1 MSQPL
6 DEFINAMRMADSI
19 EQERFLMKTEEAH
32 IRAYVR
38 DGDPELR
45 PRVVSKLVFLD
56 MLGENLSW
64 GQMEAITLMTH
75 DRFSYK
81 RVGYIGASVILDENA
96 ELSVLVTQTLLHDL
110 QSPDPNIQCLALT
123 FIANC
128 GSAEVTRSVA
138 SEVQKLVGSRYSIV
152 MKRAGMAI
160 VRIVRKNPDL
170 TDSFKNTVQR
180 LLNQNSHGVIISGM
194 NLVIAMIENEPKLV
208 QTWSQFSIPFTKI
221 LKNLSNSRGSREFN
235 YGLFNDPMMLIK
247 TLQALALLR
256 KGSDELDGILQSIIS
271 SAETRRNTGRAVLY
285 QALDTI
291 VTVSTKPS
299 LRGLAFN
306 QVGRLLSMRDPNVLY
321 SALSSFARVLNL
333 EQSMINRGSVD
344 SMALQRYKMQIVQ
357 CLNHNDPSVR
367 RRALDVISALI
378 DEQNVETLVP
388 EILAYVKLA
397 DAEFRTELISKI
409 YTASQRFAPTAEW
422 NFNTVHHILIESGNY
437 VSSDIISSF
446 CELISKSPDLQ
457 GHAVNK
463 LRESLS
469 LYGDNQS
476 LIQVSAFVLGE
487 FCKED
492 KDGLISAPF
501 KSIINLPQTT
511 VETKLYIITAL
522 AKLALR
528 LNTIQDTVN
537 FLNEV
542 SESNDLE
549 VQQRAGEMARLLMS
563 PNISSLVLMPIVN
576 SEAVSEERTA
586 NIINNNANS
595 SQSLLDIGPTAD
607 SNKGEDDLL
616 LSMIDDSSLVPQ
628 KTETK
633 AANNS
638 SMKDELLDLIDSPQ
652 PKATP
657 SNPALDD
664 LLGSSIQQVHSNA
677 APASTAAALNSNNNA
692 EIPKPAGSIDIMNKN
707 DFVIFGQVQSNP
719 QNPKQYALRLLYYN
733 KGNTQLSSLKTEFRI
748 SPSWQIQA
756 QPLDSQVMKP
766 KGSQPTTQIVFLNN
780 LANAPFNLQIKVSYY
795 FGSQPLSE
803 NGVITSLQ

>member
-6 DEFINAMRMADSI
+6 DEFINAIRMADSI

-81 RVGYIGASVILDENA
+81 RVGYIGASIILDENA
-96 ELSVLVTQTLLHDL
+96 ELSVLVTQTLLRDL

-128 GSAEVTRSVA
+128 GSAEVSRAVA
-138 SEVQKLVGSRYSIV
+138 SEVQKLVGSRYPMV

-247 TLQALALLR
+247 TLSALALLK
-256 KGSDELDGILQSIIS
+256 KGSEELDGILQSIIS

-333 EQSMINRGSVD
+333 EKSMINRGSVD
-344 SMALQRYKMQIVQ
+344 SMALQRYKMQIVH
-357 CLNHNDPSVR
+357 CLNHNDPSIR

-378 DEQNVETLVP
+378 DEQNVESLVP

-397 DAEFRTELISKI
+397 DAEFRTELIAKI
-409 YTASQRFAPTAEW
+409 YSASQRFAPSPEW
-422 NFNTVHHILIESGNY
+422 NFNTVHQILIESGNY

-446 CELISKSPDLQ
+446 CELIAKSPDLQ
-457 GHAVNK
+457 VHAVSK
-463 LRESLS
+463 LRKSLA

-476 LIQVSAFVLGE
+476 LLQVSAFILGE

-492 KDGLISAPF
+492 NDDLIITPF
-501 KSIINLPQTT
+501 KSIISLPQTT

-522 AKLALR
+522 AKLAYR
-528 LNTIQDTVN
+528 LGTAQEMAT

-549 VQQRAGEMARLLMS
+549 VQQRAGEMARLLLS
-563 PNISSLVLMPIVN
+563 PNLSSAVLTPIVN
-576 SEAVSEERTA
+576 TDADSEKRTVRVVTNDDQKA
-586 NIINNNANS
+586 
-595 SQSLLDIGPTAD
+595 SLIDVGPTNQNTSMGGGAAD
-607 SNKGEDDLL
+607 DDDDLL
-616 LSMIDDSSLVPQ
+616 SLVMDDSGLSKQ
-628 KTETK
+628 TNQSNRTS
-633 AANNS
+633 ATTNDA
-638 SMKDELLDLIDSPQ
+638 LLDLMGDVSQ
-652 PKATP
+652 PTNQVSAVSAS
-657 SNPALDD
+657 SNSDLHD
-664 LLGSSIQQVHSNA
+664 LLGGSTQNQVASN
-677 APASTAAALNSNNNA
+677 S
-692 EIPKPAGSIDIMNKN
+692 EIPRPPGSIDVMKAN
-707 DFVIFGQVQSNP
+707 DFIVFGQVQPNS
-719 QNPKQYALRLLYYN
+719 QNPKQYALRLLFYN
-733 KGNTQLSSLKTEFRI
+733 CGNMQLTSLKTEYHI
-748 SPSWQIQA
+748 QPGWQIQV
-756 QPLDSQVMKP
+756 QPLDSQIIKP
-766 KGSQPTTQIVFLNN
+766 KGSQPTTQIIFLNN
-780 LANAPFNLQIKVSYY
+780 ATNAPLSLQIKVSYY

-803 NGVITSLQ
+803 KGVLTSLK